1 MIYAITFIKK
11 KSEIGFNGKNTLETK
26 EILKSLIKLTDVQ
39 SEIDKDLRKT
49 ALKILRKIIEMENK
63 DFTTPSA
70 EWDTDDWIKYEFQIV
85 ERQEMMCDLD
95 MVKLVCNVISN
106 ETSVSIKEEC
116 FLAGIALLL
125 GGNPKS
131 QMSFYKFIQE
141 DPENLFVQKV
151 KENINMCYELI
162 KKSETKRNIL
172 MQKHYSINNKIEEMT
187 ELIGNP
193 EHQ

>member
-1 MIYAITFIKK
+1 
-11 KSEIGFNGKNTLETK
+11 
-26 EILKSLIKLTDVQ
+26 
-39 SEIDKDLRKT
+39 LRKT

-63 DFTTPSA
+63 ELTTPSA
-70 EWDTDDWIKYEFQIV
+70 EWDTDDWIKYEFQIK

-106 ETSVSIKEEC
+106 ETSISIKEEC

-125 GGNPKS
+125 GGNNKS
-131 QMSFYKFIQE
+131 QMSFYEFIQQ

-151 KENINMCYELI
+151 KENINMCYDLI

-172 MQKHYSINNKIEEMT
+172 M
-187 ELIGNP
+187 
-193 EHQ
+193 